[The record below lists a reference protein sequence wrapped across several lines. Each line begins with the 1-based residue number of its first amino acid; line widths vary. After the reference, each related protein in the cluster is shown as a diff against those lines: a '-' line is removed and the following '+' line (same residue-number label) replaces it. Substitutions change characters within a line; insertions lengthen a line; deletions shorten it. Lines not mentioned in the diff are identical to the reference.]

1 MKARKWVLQG
11 TVFLIMIVTASGV
24 HAQAVI
30 NTATIGNTTVTN
42 VSSPWV
48 IEGQTFTW
56 NGVNVTVTR
65 YPTAGANQ
73 ARIQIVSD
81 ATSDTIGIYNAAF
94 TATSA
99 VTNFP
104 INFQST
110 GLGPAP
116 TTPPTW
122 YYVQGS
128 GSFVDNSPL
137 NGLLTTVGKINPN
150 PVNNP
155 TGWNQLGNTLLHN
168 TAGCSC
174 LTFSP
179 TLGYKTYAS
188 STFATQ
194 RGLRAEILL
203 NLGNA
208 NDAVR
213 LTYVKVNN
221 GPPPGTDDSV
231 DQACEDAKEEECETL
246 TAKAGFFCNVFG
258 FFCPRC
264 SDIPDFPKIKIMEK
278 PDVPITKSE

>member
-1 MKARKWVLQG
+1 MKAKNWVLPG
-11 TVFLIMIVTASGV
+11 TVFLFMIVTASGV

-30 NTATIGNTTVTN
+30 NKASIGNTTITN
-42 VSSPWV
+42 KTSPWE

-65 YPTAGANQ
+65 YPSNSLKK
-73 ARIQIVSD
+73 ARIEIVSD

-104 INFQST
+104 INFEST

-128 GSFVDNSPL
+128 GSFVDNAPL
-137 NGLLTTVGKINPN
+137 NGILTTVGKINPN

-155 TGWNQLGNTLLHN
+155 TGWNQIGNTLLHN

-203 NLGNA
+203 NLGNPSE
-208 NDAVR
+208 AVR
-213 LTYVKVNN
+213 LIYLKVNN
-221 GPPPGTDDSV
+221 GPSPGTDDSV
-231 DQACEDAKEEECETL
+231 DQACDNAKEEECETL
-246 TAKAGFFCNVFG
+246 TPKAGFLCKVFG
-258 FFCPRC
+258 ICPRC
-264 SDIPDFPKIKIMEK
+264 SGIRDFQKIEIIEK